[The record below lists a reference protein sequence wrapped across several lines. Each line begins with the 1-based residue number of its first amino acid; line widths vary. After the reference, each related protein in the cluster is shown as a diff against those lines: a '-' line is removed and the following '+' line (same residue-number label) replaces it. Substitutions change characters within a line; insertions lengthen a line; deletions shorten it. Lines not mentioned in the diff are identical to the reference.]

1 MAIHVHMVKLQSNP
15 PFAALTLISASALGY
30 EILLTRLFS
39 IIQWHHFA
47 YMAISLAMLG
57 YGVSGTA
64 LTLLR
69 ERLLSRY
76 DIAFIACAAA
86 FGICAVGAFLLAQ
99 QLPFNPLEIFW
110 DARQLFYLLLFY
122 LLLAVPFLFAASC
135 VGLTFARYG
144 AAAHRI
150 YSFDLL
156 GAASGCLLIVLL
168 LFLLPPMA
176 ILGAVGL
183 LGLAASALAA
193 WHFRLRPGRLL
204 PMLAIIAL
212 AMAAA
217 LPSSWA
223 ELRLSPY
230 KSLRQTLLIPET
242 RVVEERFSPLG
253 LLTVVESPRV
263 PFRHAPGLSLNAVQE
278 PPPQLAIFT
287 DGDSLSAVT
296 RFDGRLKPLS
306 YLAETTSALPYYL
319 LNQPHVLVLGA
330 GGGSSVLQALVHHAR
345 QVEAAEV
352 DMRMVELVRDR
363 FASFGGNLYRRPDVT
378 IHVAEAR
385 NFVEASDA
393 RYDLIQVELMD
404 AFGAASNGLYGLSES
419 YLYTVEGLQSYLHHL
434 QPGGMLALTRWIT
447 LPPRDLL
454 KLAATAMTALERDGV
469 STPARRL
476 ALIRGWQT
484 GTLLVKNDEFTA
496 AEIAAIRTFAE
507 ARSFDVEWLPGLA
520 REESNRYNVLDQPYF
535 YNGIAALAG
544 SQRED
549 FIARYK
555 FDITPPTDDRPYF
568 FRFFR
573 WQSLPEIVRL
583 KERGGLP
590 LLELGY
596 PILIATL
603 IQAILAST
611 ALILLPLW
619 LGLRG
624 KIGAA
629 SPGGKPTVFTYF
641 ALIGFAFIFVE
652 IALIQKFTLYLGHPL
667 YAVAVVLCAFLLFAG
682 LGSRSAPYLLVRLPA
697 MRLPQASWPVA
708 GIALLVTL
716 YLLIAPLLMKHG
728 LGLPGPVRVMLTVA
742 LIAPLAFL
750 MGMPFPLGMARL
762 AVNAP
767 ALLPWAWG
775 INACATVVGAA
786 LAALIALHYGFT
798 GVAAL
803 AVLFYLASSMV
814 FPKLDARAFN
824 PPG

>member
-1 MAIHVHMVKLQSNP
+1 MRSGP
-15 PFAALTLISASALGY
+15 PLTALALVSAGALSY
-30 EILLTRLFS
+30 EILLSRLFS

-47 YMAISLAMLG
+47 YMTISLAMLG
-57 YGVSGTA
+57 YGVSGTV

-69 ERLLSRY
+69 ERLLPRY
-76 DIAFIACAAA
+76 GIVFAACAAA

-99 QLPFNPLEIFW
+99 RLPFNPLEIFW
-110 DARQLFYLLLFY
+110 DARQPFYLLLFY

-135 VGLTFARYG
+135 IGLTFARHG

-176 ILGAVGL
+176 ALRAVGL
-183 LGLAASALAA
+183 LGLAASALAV
-193 WHFRLRPGRLL
+193 WHFRLRPGWLL
-204 PMLAIIAL
+204 PALAITAFAL
-212 AMAAA
+212 AAA
-217 LPSSWA
+217 LPSSWT
-223 ELRLSPY
+223 ELRISPY
-230 KSLRQTLLIPET
+230 KSLRQTLLMPET
-242 RVVEERFSPLG
+242 RVVAERFSPLG

-263 PFRHAPGLSLNAVQE
+263 PFRHAPGRSLNAVQE

-287 DGDSLSAVT
+287 DGDSLSALT
-296 RFDGRLKPLS
+296 RFDGRLEPLD
-306 YLAETTSALPYYL
+306 YLDETTSALPYHL
-319 LNQPHVLVLGA
+319 LTQPHVLVLGA
-330 GGGSSVLQALVHHAR
+330 GGGSGVLQALVEHAR
-345 QVEAAEV
+345 RVEAV
-352 DMRMVELVRDR
+352 DVDLRMVELVRDR
-363 FASFGGNLYRRPDVT
+363 FADFGGHLYRRPDVT

-385 NFVEASDA
+385 SFVEASDV

-454 KLAATAMTALERDGV
+454 KLAATAMTALERAGV
-469 STPARRL
+469 SAPEQRL

-484 GTLLVKNDEFTA
+484 GTLLVKNGEFTA
-496 AEIAAIRTFAE
+496 AEIAAIRAFAE

-520 REESNRYNVLDQPYF
+520 REESNRYNMLDQPYF
-535 YNGIAALAG
+535 FDGVAALAG

-555 FDITPPTDDRPYF
+555 FDLTPPTDDRPYF

-573 WQSLPEIVRL
+573 WQSLPEILRL

-596 PILIATL
+596 PILLATL
-603 IQAILAST
+603 VQAILAST
-611 ALILLPLW
+611 VLILLPLW

-624 KIGAA
+624 KIEEAA
-629 SPGGKPTVFTYF
+629 PSGKPAVFAYF

-652 IALIQKFTLYLGHPL
+652 IAFIQKFTLYLGHPL

-682 LGSRSAPYLLVRLPA
+682 LGSRKAPRLLARLPA
-697 MRLPQASWPVA
+697 TRLPQTCWPVA

-716 YLLIAPLLMKHG
+716 YLLTSPLLMQHG
-728 LGLPGPVRVMLTVA
+728 LGLPDPARIMLAVA

-750 MGMPFPLGMARL
+750 MGMPFPLGMAKV
-762 AVNAP
+762 AANAP

-775 INACATVVGAA
+775 VNACATVVGAA
-786 LAALIALHYGFT
+786 LAALIALHLGFT
-798 GVAAL
+798 GVASL
-803 AVLFYLASSMV
+803 AVLLYLASAAT
-814 FPKLDARAFN
+814 FAGLGQPAAAAQTFN